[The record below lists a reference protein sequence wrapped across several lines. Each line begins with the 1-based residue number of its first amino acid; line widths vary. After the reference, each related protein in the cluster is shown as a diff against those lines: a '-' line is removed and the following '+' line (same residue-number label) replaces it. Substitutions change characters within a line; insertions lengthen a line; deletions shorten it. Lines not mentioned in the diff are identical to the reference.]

1 MRPEVLKEKSAEDV
15 WNDLEGVITHF
26 NDQFPDAGLRKELPL
41 LIKDLQVI
49 EYSNYLLQ
57 DT

>member
-26 NDQFPDAGLRKELPL
+26 NDQFPDADEGLRKE
-41 LIKDLQVI
+41 
-49 EYSNYLLQ
+49 
-57 DT
+57 